1 MYYYLIQSFKRVR
14 FGRGER
20 LGQVRGVSSAGLR
33 KVGFAAT
40 TAAARFCSRAA
51 DFSGVEAFL
60 DGVVAGG
67 TDDGDFGVIVRG
79 GGEEDESVRAQGFE

>member
-1 MYYYLIQSFKRVR
+1 MEQ
-14 FGRGER
+14 
-20 LGQVRGVSSAGLR
+20 RGVTWRFTENKNMAEWAKKR
-33 KVGFAAT
+33 FEDPPPKAAT

-67 TDDGDFGVIVRG
+67 ADDGDFGVIVRG
-79 GGEEDESVRAQGFE
+79 GGEEDESIRAQGFE